1 MALEQCTK
9 DTRAVSTPG
18 APPRQTAGMVTG
30 LVLAGGGTKGA
41 FEAGAVRWLVEEAA
55 VVPEIITAASA
66 GAIIATVLAQA
77 RTHAELVDRCREL
90 RDDLLA
96 MTRSDRVFGRQPW
109 LARLAGTP
117 VGRAVDDVVV
127 LGARPPVPGMPAT
140 GDQALEAAPRT
151 RARTASAR
159 MAAVLRSLPALAAAR
174 RSLRT
179 HSSSLMTLEPLAD
192 ALRCGSD
199 DGIRRVDPELVSRPG
214 LRLRMAVVA
223 LGAGELRYVCE
234 DGRIVGRDD
243 RTVAEASGHDLV
255 EGVLASASV
264 PMIFPPRRIGAD
276 VYMDGGVLENIPVRP
291 AAALGATRIFAVL
304 AVPLTPPPD
313 QRDFMQ
319 ANALQLLLRATV
331 DISFAERQRRDL
343 ATPLPAGTELAVIDP
358 LIDIVSPFEVAPGLM
373 RIDMDYGWMRA
384 ADLLSPAVE
393 EGRRAAAHEA
403 TSAAI
408 VGRVQCWHME
418 EQVWRDHRLGSGR
431 LAALRAAKHAIRG
444 AMEARAALGLP
455 MPEGAA
461 AWWSGPEFHDGPPP
475 ASVAE
480 TLLGVAAPDA
490 GRRAGNVRTDAGTVK

>member
-1 MALEQCTK
+1 
-9 DTRAVSTPG
+9 
-18 APPRQTAGMVTG
+18 MVTG

-55 VVPEIITAASA
+55 VVPEVITAASA
-66 GAIIATVLAQA
+66 GAIIAAVLAQA
-77 RTHAELVDRCREL
+77 RTHAELVERCREL

-127 LGARPPVPGMPAT
+127 LGARPPVPGMPDTAVPPPPRPGSGARRAAT
-140 GDQALEAAPRT
+140 RL
-151 RARTASAR
+151 
-159 MAAVLRSLPALAAAR
+159 AAVVRSLPALAAAR

-179 HSSSLMTLEPLAD
+179 HSSSLMNLEPLAD
-192 ALRCGSD
+192 ALRSGSD
-199 DGIRRVDPELVSRPG
+199 GGIRRVDPELVSRPG

-234 DGRIVGRDD
+234 DGQIVGRDD
-243 RTVAEASGHDLV
+243 QVVAGTGRHDLI

-264 PMIFPPRRIGAD
+264 PMIFPPRRIGGE

-291 AAALGATRIFAVL
+291 AAALGADRIYAVL

-313 QRDFMQ
+313 RRDFMQ

-343 ATPLPAGTELAVIDP
+343 ATPLPPGTDLAVIDP

-373 RIDMDYGWMRA
+373 RIDMDYGWLRA
-384 ADLLSPAVE
+384 ADLLSSAVDDDHRFE
-393 EGRRAAAHEA
+393 AHEA

-418 EQVWRDHRLGSGR
+418 EQVWRDHRLGSERLGR
-431 LAALRAAKHAIRG
+431 LRDVKVAIRAA
-444 AMEARAALGLP
+444 MERRRALGLP
-455 MPEGAA
+455 MPEGAS

-480 TLLGVAAPDA
+480 ALLRVAAPEPRRHGGD
-490 GRRAGNVRTDAGTVK
+490 GRADVGAVK